1 LGNGAT
7 LVNSD
12 TIWKKLVTDA
22 KERGCFYN
30 ADEDKSLS
38 KAIMDA
44 LLELDQLDY
53 LLNANFLLFRN
64 ARWKVC
70 MLIFLAAQFS

>member
-12 TIWKKLVTDA
+12 SIWKKLVTDA

-30 ADEDKSLS
+30 AEEGKSLS
-38 KAIMDA
+38 KAITDDFLESDQLDA
-44 LLELDQLDY
+44 LL
-53 LLNANFLLFRN
+53 NVNSPLFRN

-70 MLIFLAAQFS
+70 VFIFLVS